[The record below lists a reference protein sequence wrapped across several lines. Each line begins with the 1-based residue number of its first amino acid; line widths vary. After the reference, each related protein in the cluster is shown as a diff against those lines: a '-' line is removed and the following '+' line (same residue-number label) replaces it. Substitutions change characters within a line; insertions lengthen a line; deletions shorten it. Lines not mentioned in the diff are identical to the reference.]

1 MIIKAFFLFSF
12 LPIVYSQNTS
22 YSCIMEM
29 PFNTT
34 IHYNCCPK
42 NNIESYQYKPE
53 RTYSTDYNNTKLNDK
68 EIESYNY
75 IFTNEK
81 ISYVIIIIIG
91 IRNIIYFKNI
101 EL

>member
-1 MIIKAFFLFSF
+1 MIFKACFLFSF
-12 LPIVYSQNTS
+12 LTLVYSQKTS

-42 NNIESYQYKPE
+42 NSIESYQYKPE

-68 EIESYNY
+68 EIESYNS
-75 IFTNEK
+75 IFTNDK

-91 IRNIIYFKNI
+91 LRNIIYFKNI